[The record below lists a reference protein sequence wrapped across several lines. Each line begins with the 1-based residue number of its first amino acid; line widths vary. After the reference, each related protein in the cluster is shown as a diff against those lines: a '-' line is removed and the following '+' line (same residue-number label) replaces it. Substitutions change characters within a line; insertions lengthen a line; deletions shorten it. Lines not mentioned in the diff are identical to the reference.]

1 MLLPAFSSL
10 LIYGNYGALYRAKIE
25 ALGRGQGN
33 ACKLMHMQMIWHKA
47 QSLQRIIVCGGCG
60 RSRLDFRSFMM
71 QNSPDTFTIFDAF
84 AALLR
89 QKILFSTNR
98 NVF

>member
-10 LIYGNYGALYRAKIE
+10 LIYGNYGALFRAKIE

-33 ACKLMHMQMIWHKA
+33 ACKLMHMQMMWHKA
-47 QSLQRIIVCGGCG
+47 QSLQRIIVCGCG

-71 QNSPDTFTIFDAF
+71 QNSPDTVTIFDAF